1 MELEKELLSA
11 MQKRRQQQRAV
22 GRGWICRMARLFLK
36 NREEQGLPPLH
47 WRGTAFT
54 ASKQWASN
62 FTALHGW
69 KLRRR
74 ACKRKDKPDEA
85 AHTLRAWHLYYR
97 ELVLRGPDLVNQP
110 AAPTEDRVWG
120 KYPPHTRFSCDTT
133 GIDSFLLRDTTYA
146 SREER
151 EEGRIALT
159 GYKEG
164 KRMASLHLTLCG
176 DDAMPLMRPTVI
188 FKGAGQVLDKEAEHY
203 DPDVRVLFQ
212 RNAWLDTET
221 LKAFYET
228 EFLPYR
234 AKTCGQQPALLLLDN
249 LEAQR
254 SPHLACFLLAYSELL
269 LWPSRVDAPVA
280 ASRPGLWGP
289 GESFGLRP

>member
-1 MELEKELLSA
+1 
-11 MQKRRQQQRAV
+11 
-22 GRGWICRMARLFLK
+22 MA
-36 NREEQGLPPLH
+36 EE
-47 WRGTAFT
+47 
-54 ASKQWASN
+54 
-62 FTALHGW
+62 
-69 KLRRR
+69 
-74 ACKRKDKPDEA
+74 
-85 AHTLRAWHLYYR
+85 
-97 ELVLRGPDLVNQP
+97 V
-110 AAPTEDRVWG
+110 
-120 KYPPHTRFSCDTT
+120 
-133 GIDSFLLRDTTYA
+133 IDSFPLRDTTYA

-249 LEAQR
+249 PGSSEEPPPCLL
-254 SPHLACFLLAYSELL
+254 LALAYSELL
-269 LWPSRVDAPVA
+269 LWPSRVGAPVA
-280 ASRPGLWGP
+280 ASGPGLCSPFQGLDEAGP
-289 GESFGLRP
+289 GESVGLRP